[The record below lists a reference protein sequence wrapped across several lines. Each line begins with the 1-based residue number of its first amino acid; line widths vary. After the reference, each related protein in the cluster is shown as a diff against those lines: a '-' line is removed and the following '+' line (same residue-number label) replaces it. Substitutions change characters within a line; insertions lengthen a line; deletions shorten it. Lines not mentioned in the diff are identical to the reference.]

1 MIYSYSRLPCTFA
14 VIKNMNYLNIATMKS
29 MKTTRLFNVLF
40 AGLALLVV
48 MTGLEACSKKSTPPK
63 TTTAAGDPAAKENT
77 PPPVKE
83 KDGMQITRDAAGNY
97 VINLVIVNLEPVKLM
112 KPVKEGYVVWMV
124 NERGVISNIGTIEG
138 ANTWTTKKDKSK
150 FVATSSVKPSKVFI
164 TAETDLSAVSPGTQ
178 VVWST
183 GSF

>member
-1 MIYSYSRLPCTFA
+1 
-14 VIKNMNYLNIATMKS
+14 MKR
-29 MKTTRLFNVLF
+29 MKTTRLFNFLF
-40 AGLALLVV
+40 AGLALVV
-48 MTGLEACSKKSTPPK
+48 IMTVLEACSKKSTASTT
-63 TTTAAGDPAAKENT
+63 TTTAGEPAAKETT
-77 PPPVKE
+77 PPPVPE

-124 NERGVISNIGTIEG
+124 NERAETSNIGTIEG

-164 TAETDLSAVSPGTQ
+164 TAETDLSAITPGTQ

-183 GSF
+183 GNF